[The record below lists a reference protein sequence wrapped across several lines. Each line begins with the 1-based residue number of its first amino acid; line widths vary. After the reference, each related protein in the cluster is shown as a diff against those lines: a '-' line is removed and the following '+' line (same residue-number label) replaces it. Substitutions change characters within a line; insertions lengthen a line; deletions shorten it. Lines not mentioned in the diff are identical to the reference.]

1 MFALD
6 AGLSGRDNVD
16 VVLKTNPRFS
26 WRPTLSTSSI
36 AGREQPRVMLNSFE
50 YEIYFVLAT
59 LSYAQT
65 LQALSLL
72 SPLNSTSSAA
82 PTPEARTSAVITAT
96 KHLLASASIHALLS
110 SRADTLALTTPTTPP
125 CVDVSPSVL
134 RALSHLAHAE
144 ATLLA
149 VAKDDPYP
157 SAASQTASS
166 SDKEW
171 MIRAP
176 PIPRV
181 KAHLYARLCLAGS
194 QHAATAH
201 DLLKGD
207 GGGKGGGKVDDDLVT
222 YADEIARV
230 GRARACRF
238 LAIDKDASNGTG
250 EAIAWVRAAL
260 HNLGL
265 RSSFE
270 DENAEKKSRLGF
282 SRMKS
287 AMKEKQ
293 VDAKTE
299 GELADEARVL
309 RALEKKWMKE
319 NDTIMTQSVPEWM
332 PLLAQLPS
340 GREFHTVKAWEPPTL
355 APGVLANLRAPPEGR
370 DEDQASDSDDEKQTP
385 VPGAFVAGGSGY
397 F

>member
-1 MFALD
+1 M
-6 AGLSGRDNVD
+6 
-16 VVLKTNPRFS
+16 VLKANPRFS
-26 WRPTLSTSSI
+26 WRPTISSSSI
-36 AGREQPRVMLNSFE
+36 PGREQPRVMLNSLE

-65 LQALSLL
+65 LLARSLL
-72 SPLNSTSSAA
+72 APLNSTSSAV
-82 PTPEARTSAVITAT
+82 PSPEDRTAAITSAT
-96 KHLLASASIHALLS
+96 KHLLSSASIHAFLS
-110 SRADTLALTTPTTPP
+110 SRADALAITTPTTPP
-125 CVDVSPSVL
+125 CVDVAPSVL
-134 RALSHLAHAE
+134 RALCRVAHAE

-149 VAKDDPYP
+149 VAVNDPYP
-157 SAASQTASS
+157 AAAAQTASS

-176 PIPRV
+176 PISKVR
-181 KAHLYARLCLAGS
+181 AHLYARLCLAGS
-194 QHAATAH
+194 QHASTAH

-207 GGGKGGGKVDDDLVT
+207 GGGKGGGKVDEDLVQ
-222 YADEIARV
+222 YAGEIARV

-260 HNLGL
+260 HQLGL

-287 AMKEKQ
+287 AIKEKQ
-293 VDAKTE
+293 IDSKSE

-319 NDTIMTQSVPEWM
+319 NDTIMTQAIPEWM
-332 PLLAQLPS
+332 PLLAQLPT
-340 GREFHTVKAWEPPTL
+340 GREIHTVKEWEAPKL
-355 APGVLANLRAPPEGR
+355 APGVLASLRVPPEDGE
-370 DEDQASDSDDEKQTP
+370 EDAGSDSEDEKQTP
-385 VPGAFVAGGSGY
+385 VPGAFGGGGSGSGY
-397 F
+397 Y

>member
-1 MFALD
+1 ME
-6 AGLSGRDNVD
+6 
-16 VVLKTNPRFS
+16 VVLKTNPGFS
-26 WRPTLSTSSI
+26 WRPTLSASSI
-36 AGREQPRVMLNSFE
+36 PGREQPRMMLNSLE
-50 YEIYFVLAT
+50 YEIYLVLAT
-59 LSYAQT
+59 LSYSQSLLAR
-65 LQALSLL
+65 SLL
-72 SPLNSTSSAA
+72 SPLNTISGQS
-82 PTPEARTSAVITAT
+82 PTPEARKTAIQTAT
-96 KHLLASASIHALLS
+96 KHLLVSASIHALLS
-110 SRADTLALTTPTTPP
+110 SRADTLATTTPTTPP

-134 RALSHLAHAE
+134 RALSKVALAE

-149 VAKDDPYP
+149 VSKDDPYP
-157 SAASQTASS
+157 AAAAQTASS

-176 PIPRV
+176 SIPKVR
-181 KAHLYARLCLAGS
+181 AHLYARLCLAGS
-194 QHAATAH
+194 QHASTAH

-207 GGGKGGGKVDDDLVT
+207 GGSKGGGKVDEDLVA

-260 HNLGL
+260 HQLGL

-287 AMKEKQ
+287 AIKEKQ
-293 VDAKTE
+293 LDSGKGE

-340 GREFHTVKAWEPPTL
+340 GREIYTVAAWEPPKL
-355 APGVLANLRAPPEGR
+355 APSVLASLRAPPE
-370 DEDQASDSDDEKQTP
+370 EEEQDQGSDSEHEKQTP
-385 VPGAFVAGGSGY
+385 VPGAFSGGGSGY
-397 F
+397 Y